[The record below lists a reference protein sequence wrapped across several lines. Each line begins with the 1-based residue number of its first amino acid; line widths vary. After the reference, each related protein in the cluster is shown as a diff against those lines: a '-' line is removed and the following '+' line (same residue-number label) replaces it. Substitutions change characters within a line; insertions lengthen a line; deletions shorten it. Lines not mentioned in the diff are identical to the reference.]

1 MLNHFLGFTGR
12 EVVPWRGIARLGAW
26 LGVAWLAVAI
36 NPNGTAMWVIPIKTV
51 GVGVLRDFISEWQS
65 PDFHQLAQQ
74 PFLWLLMATLG
85 TAGLSRRRLDGS
97 DLLTVGGFAF
107 LALLARRNYGPFAMV
122 AVPVLARHLSAI
134 GLEWRVR
141 QRARLE
147 HLIPPERWKRLNR
160 PVTSRRAGTLA
171 INALI
176 IALLAGAAIYK
187 LSWVT
192 NPGLV
197 VKYSERFFPA
207 KAVQWIEA
215 NQPIGRIFNNYDW
228 GGYLAWNLRA
238 YPVFVDG
245 RTDLY
250 DDQFLREYQR
260 AASGEQGWQ
269 ETLDHYGV
277 NLVLSDA
284 GSGLDREL
292 RRSAEWVKRYGD
304 EMAVVYIR
312 ER

>member
-1 MLNHFLGFTGR
+1 
-12 EVVPWRGIARLGAW
+12 
-26 LGVAWLAVAI
+26 
-36 NPNGTAMWVIPIKTV
+36 
-51 GVGVLRDFISEWQS
+51 
-65 PDFHQLAQQ
+65 
-74 PFLWLLMATLG
+74 
-85 TAGLSRRRLDGS
+85 LDGS
-97 DLLTVGGFAF
+97 DLLSVVGFAY

-122 AVPVLARHLSAI
+122 AVPVLARHLSAL

-147 HLIPPERWKRLNR
+147 HMITAERWKRLNR
-160 PVTSRRAGTLA
+160 QVTRRRAGTLA

-176 IALLAGAAIYK
+176 IALLAGVAIYK
-187 LSWVT
+187 LCWVT
-192 NPGLV
+192 TPQLV
-197 VKYSERFFPA
+197 AKYSERFYPA

-215 NQPIGRIFNNYDW
+215 NQPTGRMFNNYDW
-228 GGYLAWNLRA
+228 GGYLAWKLRD

-260 AASGEQGWQ
+260 AAGGEQGWE
-269 ETLDHYGV
+269 ETLDYYGV
-277 NLVLSDA
+277 NFVLSDT

-292 RRSAEWVKRYGD
+292 GRSAEWVETYGD